1 MSEKIGNTKTDKWA
15 NEQLA
20 CRKIVNEISKLGVTD
35 EQKLEIIRLLSLE
48 LNNHELIVS
57 IHEIVKDA
65 KEQKES
71 SKILF

>member
-15 NEQLA
+15 NDQLA
-20 CRKIVNEISKLGVTD
+20 CRKIVNEISKFGVTD
-35 EQKLEIIRLLSLE
+35 EQRLEIIRLLALE

-71 SKILF
+71 SKILS

>member
-15 NEQLA
+15 NDQLV
-20 CRKIVNEISKLGVTD
+20 CRKIVSEISKFGVTD
-35 EQKLEIIRLLSLE
+35 EQRLEIIRLLALE

-71 SKILF
+71 SKILS

>member
-1 MSEKIGNTKTDKWA
+1 MSEKIGNTNTDKWA

-20 CRKIVNEISKLGVTD
+20 CRKIVNEISKFGVTD

>member
-15 NEQLA
+15 NEQLT
-20 CRKIVNEISKLGVTD
+20 CRKIVNEISKFGVTD

>member
-1 MSEKIGNTKTDKWA
+1 MSEKIGSTKTDKWA
-15 NEQLA
+15 NEQLT
-20 CRKIVNEISKLGVTD
+20 CRKIVNEISKFGVTD

>member
-1 MSEKIGNTKTDKWA
+1 MSEKIGNTNTDKWA

-20 CRKIVNEISKLGVTD
+20 CRKIVNEISKFGVTD
-35 EQKLEIIRLLSLE
+35 EQKLEIIKLLSLE